1 LALQGTL
8 DTFSLPDVLRL
19 LATTSKSGR
28 LRLDGDRGHGSVW
41 LNDGRV
47 VDALA
52 DRAVD
57 GTPADEVVFE
67 LLRFSSGSFAFD
79 ADDHATDTGN
89 PEDVDTVLRRATSLL
104 SEWTELEAVVPSLGH
119 HVSLAGDLSVDE
131 VTIDA
136 DRWRSLVAVASGA
149 TVGELAT
156 TLGLT
161 ELGVSRA
168 VRDLVDLGVAEIE
181 PPGTV
186 PDPPRRPAST
196 RRDMPPRRSPARPE
210 TESVGARM
218 GPSPLT
224 GETPRAG
231 WLTGDVPAVPPPP
244 DHRTS
249 ASGNGSVRASSL
261 DDTVASP
268 AAMPT
273 PPPEPPSKGG
283 LTARRGRNRGAIA
296 SSRSPGRTTGST
308 PPVTNGTPR
317 PVGRTPVTPSPR
329 TPTNDTGQQPRVGG
343 ADTSPSSRRD
353 TGTSRLS
360 SPGSTSRSSSPGGS
374 SRSPAPGS
382 TSRSSSPGGSSRSS
396 SPGSTSRSSSPGGSS
411 RSSSPGGASRP
422 GSPSL
427 GSSGPTRGGSSP
439 RPPASGPSRSSSHSG
454 PAVPGPGAGTPG
466 TGPSPF
472 DGGRLGPPP
481 SARDTGQIR
490 PIMPSALPPDLH
502 WAADDTSA
510 GSISG
515 GPNTSPFSGLSN
527 LGPSRPAPMDGEI
540 APHVAAM
547 SPEARSAVQSTVG
560 NAGGSAGGRGPS
572 QGEDIAQR
580 GRLIS
585 FLSTV
590 R

>member
-1 LALQGTL
+1 MALQGTL

-19 LATTSKSGR
+19 LATTSKTGR
-28 LRLDGDRGHGSVW
+28 LRIDGDRGQGSVW
-41 LNDGRV
+41 MSDGRI
-47 VDALA
+47 VDADA
-52 DRAVD
+52 ERAVN

-67 LLRFSSGSFAFD
+67 LLRFGSGSFAFD
-79 ADDHATDTGN
+79 ADDQAADAGD

-104 SEWTELEAVVPSLGH
+104 SEWTELEAVVPSLEH
-119 HVSLAGDLSVDE
+119 QVTLANDLSVDE

-156 TLGLT
+156 SLGLT

-168 VRDLVDLGVAEIE
+168 VRDLVDVGVVEIE
-181 PPGTV
+181 SPGTV
-186 PDPPRRPAST
+186 PDPPRRPAPAGRDVPSRRPAT
-196 RRDMPPRRSPARPE
+196 RAE
-210 TESVGARM
+210 TESIGARG
-218 GPSPLT
+218 GPAHLT
-224 GETPRAG
+224 GETQRAG
-231 WLTGDVPAVPPPP
+231 WLTGDVPAVPP
-244 DHRTS
+244 DRR
-249 ASGNGSVRASSL
+249 ASQPSNGSVRASL

-268 AAMPT
+268 AAMPSPT
-273 PPPEPPSKGG
+273 PTDPPANKSGRG
-283 LTARRGRNRGAIA
+283 SRTGRNRNANA
-296 SSRSPGRTTGST
+296 SSRPPGPRSTGST

-317 PVGRTPVTPSPR
+317 PVGRTPVTPPPR
-329 TPTNDTGQQPRVGG
+329 AKSNETGQHGRAGG
-343 ADTSPSSRRD
+343 PDTVPPARCD
-353 TGTSRLS
+353 PGTTR
-360 SPGSTSRSSSPGGS
+360 PSSPGG
-374 SRSPAPGS
+374 P
-382 TSRSSSPGGSSRSS
+382 
-396 SPGSTSRSSSPGGSS
+396 
-411 RSSSPGGASRP
+411 SRP
-422 GSPSL
+422 GVSPR
-427 GSSGPTRGGSSP
+427 GSSGPSRGTSPARPAPSGPP
-439 RPPASGPSRSSSHSG
+439 RPSTPSG
-454 PAVPGPGAGTPG
+454 PAVPGPGAGAPG

-490 PIMPSALPPDLH
+490 PITPSSLPPDLH
-502 WAADDTSA
+502 WAADDTNG
-510 GSISG
+510 GSIG
-515 GPNTSPFSGLSN
+515 GPTTSPFSGLSN